1 MVIDLARRLAHR
13 MSQAAGLIVLVTALV
28 VFVDVVLRQAFSAP
42 IGGVSEFA
50 GYGLAIVT
58 AWGLSDAF
66 LHRTHIRIDVVYQ
79 LMPAGIRAGLDLI
92 AMLAMLATMT
102 YLGKLA
108 IDMWLL
114 AVEFKS
120 RSSQPLFIPL
130 ALIQGLWVIGIL
142 VFIAVMAVVALSV
155 GRELARGNLSAVQ
168 KLLSPP
174 APREV
179 IEEEVARLKRRGGGA
194 A

>member
-1 MVIDLARRLAHR
+1 M
-13 MSQAAGLIVLVTALV
+13 
-28 VFVDVVLRQAFSAP
+28 
-42 IGGVSEFA
+42 
-50 GYGLAIVT
+50 
-58 AWGLSDAF
+58 
-66 LHRTHIRIDVVYQ
+66 
-79 LMPAGIRAGLDLI
+79 
-92 AMLAMLATMT
+92 
-102 YLGKLA
+102 
-108 IDMWLL
+108 
-114 AVEFKS
+114 
-120 RSSQPLFIPL
+120 FIPL